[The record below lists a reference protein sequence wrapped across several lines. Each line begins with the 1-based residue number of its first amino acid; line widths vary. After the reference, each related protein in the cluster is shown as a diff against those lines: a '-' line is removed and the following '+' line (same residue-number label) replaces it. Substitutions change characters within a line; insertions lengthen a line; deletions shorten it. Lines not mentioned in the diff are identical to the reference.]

1 MSAAD
6 GWQRTWPVSQLKL
19 RALAV
24 QQVAAA
30 AAVSAESDSEPM
42 SDDGLRC
49 WGWHTYD
56 ASDLSEMA
64 MAVTMARVATM
75 ALTLALTLARAVVR
89 AVAVAVAVATR
100 GRRALSGSARS
111 TRRR

>member
-6 GWQRTWPVSQLKL
+6 GWQRTWPASQLL
-19 RALAV
+19 ALAV

-30 AAVSAESDSEPM
+30 VAVSDSEPM

-56 ASDLSEMA
+56 ASELSEMA

-75 ALTLALTLARAVVR
+75 ALTLALTLARAVAR